1 MNKHVCRVFLIS
13 HMILHVFSQQGITE
27 IIHTLRDKQDCE
39 KSVKTANVLVIVFT
53 NAK

>member
-1 MNKHVCRVFLIS
+1 MCFLNKESLKLI
-13 HMILHVFSQQGITE
+13 IR
-27 IIHTLRDKQDCE
+27 TLRHKQDCE